1 MSVVSMTGFGR
12 GEVLT
17 ENLKIVVELSSIN
30 RKQFD
35 CQFSM
40 PRSLGVLEARL
51 VNLLRESIGRGS
63 IKVAVDL
70 KPIFAGTNIIDAARA
85 RQYVTELRKVAKSL
99 KMSDSLSA
107 GDLLR
112 IPEITGGRT
121 TDLDPQLLWEP
132 LSRATKEALARLNAM
147 RINEGRLLERDIHKR
162 LTTLKRLVSVISK
175 RAPKVLAEYRV
186 VLEKRLKDLGYSF
199 EEDRPLFIREL
210 TFFADRC
217 DINEELTRLGSHFK
231 QAEDFLNDDKPCGR
245 SLDFLCQ
252 EFLREINTIGSKA
265 NDATI
270 TAQVV
275 NFKTALEAMREQI
288 QNVE

>member
-1 MSVVSMTGFGR
+1 
-12 GEVLT
+12 
-17 ENLKIVVELSSIN
+17 
-30 RKQFD
+30 
-35 CQFSM
+35 
-40 PRSLGVLEARL
+40 

-132 LSRATKEALARLNAM
+132 LSRAAKEALARLNAM